1 MSDQLNLDGAFIN
14 SLVGEGA
21 RFDGD
26 IALEGLFRVDGD
38 FSGRIRR
45 ADKVLIGKNG
55 RAECSIRAGT
65 VVIGGVVKGD
75 IVATGKVVVLSTGMV
90 IGNITAPRLYVEE
103 GVVLHGSCTISRE
116 VHSDN
121 QDEQEHSGMDPKQSG
136 DINRYNPLGRKAGVS

>member
-21 RFDGD
+21 RFNGD
-26 IALEGLFRVDGD
+26 ISLEGLFRVDGD
-38 FSGRIRR
+38 FSGRIKR

-55 RAECSIRAGT
+55 RAECSVRAGT

-75 IVATGKVVVLSTGMV
+75 IVATSKVVVLSTGMV

-103 GVVLHGSCTISRE
+103 GVVLHGNCTITE
-116 VHSDN
+116 
-121 QDEQEHSGMDPKQSG
+121 ETPEEEDPEEEDPTRAEESG
-136 DINRYNPLGRKAGVS
+136 DINRYNPLNKKAGVT

>member
-26 IALEGLFRVDGD
+26 ISLGGLFRVDGD

-55 RAECSIRAGT
+55 RAQCSIRAGT

-75 IVATGKVVVLSTGMV
+75 IVASHKVVILSTGMA
-90 IGNITAPRLYVEE
+90 IGNITSPRLYVEE
-103 GVVLHGSCTISRE
+103 GVVLHGSCTVNEQVLSGEKAAEEKEISG
-116 VHSDN
+116 
-121 QDEQEHSGMDPKQSG
+121 EQPG
-136 DINRYNPLGRKAGVS
+136 DINRYNPLNRTAGVS

>member
-21 RFDGD
+21 RFNGD
-26 IALEGLFRVDGD
+26 ISLDGLFRVDGD
-38 FSGRIRR
+38 FSGRIRN

-55 RAECSIRAGT
+55 RAECSVRAGT

-75 IVATGKVVVLSTGMV
+75 IVATGKVVILSTGMV

-103 GVVLHGSCTISRE
+103 GVLLQGNCTITEAAS
-116 VHSDN
+116 
-121 QDEQEHSGMDPKQSG
+121 EQAAAEEERSAEKEQAD
-136 DINRYNPLGRKAGVS
+136 DIHQYNPLHRKAGVS

>member
-21 RFDGD
+21 SFNGD
-26 IALEGLFRVDGD
+26 ISLGGLFRVDGD
-38 FSGRIRR
+38 FSGRIRK

-55 RAECSIRAGT
+55 RAECSVSAGT

-75 IVATGKVVVLSTGMV
+75 IEATGKVVILSTGMV

-103 GVVLHGSCTISRE
+103 GVVLQGSCTISE
-116 VHSDN
+116 DAP
-121 QDEQEHSGMDPKQSG
+121 EQMSAEEGVPPAEQTG
-136 DINRYNPLGRKAGVS
+136 DINQYNPLHRKAGVS